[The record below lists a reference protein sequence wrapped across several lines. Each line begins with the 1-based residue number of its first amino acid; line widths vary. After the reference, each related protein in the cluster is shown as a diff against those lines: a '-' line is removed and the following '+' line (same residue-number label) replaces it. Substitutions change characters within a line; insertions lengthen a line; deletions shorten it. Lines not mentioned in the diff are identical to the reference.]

1 MEYVYSAMLL
11 HSAGQPINEE
21 NVKKVLT
28 AAGVK
33 TDAARVKALVASLEG
48 VNIDE
53 AIKAAAIPVER
64 LQQPQHLL
72 KRKRKR
78 KKKRKKKFLK
88 TKQQL
93 DLARYLTKDAEVV
106 SIQPSSFCFFSN
118 LFFFVYH

>member
-53 AIKAAAIPVER
+53 AIKSATAIPVAAAPAAAAAPPAE
-64 LQQPQHLL
+64 
-72 KRKRKR
+72 KKE
-78 KKKRKKKFLK
+78 KKKDEKKEEVS
-88 TKQQL
+88 Q
-93 DLARYLTKDAEVV
+93 AEAAAGL
-106 SIQPSSFCFFSN
+106 SA
-118 LFFFVYH
+118 LFD

>member
-53 AIKAAAIPVER
+53 AIKAAAVPVAAPAAAAAPAE
-64 LQQPQHLL
+64 
-72 KRKRKR
+72 KKE
-78 KKKRKKKFLK
+78 KKKEEKKE
-88 TKQQL
+88 
-93 DLARYLTKDAEVV
+93 EVTQDEAAAGL
-106 SIQPSSFCFFSN
+106 SA
-118 LFFFVYH
+118 LFD